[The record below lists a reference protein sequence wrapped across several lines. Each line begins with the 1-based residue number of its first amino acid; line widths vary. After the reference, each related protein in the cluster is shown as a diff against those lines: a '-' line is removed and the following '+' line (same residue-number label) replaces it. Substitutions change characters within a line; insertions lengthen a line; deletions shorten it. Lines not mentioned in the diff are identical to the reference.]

1 MAEKKKT
8 TKKTT
13 EKASEPKI
21 SKKRIGDSSP
31 KKKSTSSRVKAQS
44 KPRRTKKVLYI
55 EIDDEVTTI
64 YDRIKS
70 QNITNLY
77 LVVPKRAILFQ
88 SIVNLK
94 ILKRK
99 AEDLEKNIFIVTND
113 QNGIHLASKIG
124 LPVYDKLDGRE
135 HPSLVEGKP
144 QDDKDITPLQASVNS
159 LDDDTPTRRK
169 EKKYSISEMIRK
181 GTKKAGLST
190 IADNMRR
197 VKDRPK
203 KEKKQKSDKGK
214 LVLVAPNRQALVSL
228 VIVCLLILV
237 TITYIA
243 LPGATIALTPK
254 SNVIDTSVNVTLADI
269 ELNRAELDTRPV
281 NMIPSYKLT
290 KKIQK
295 VLTYQATGKHF
306 EGRNATGK
314 LTIMNDSGNPWPLVA
329 ETRFQTDDGI
339 IFRIKNAVTVPASGG
354 SEPGKLEV
362 DVVADEFDAYE
373 QAVGE
378 RGNIPPSKFFLP
390 GLSEDNQQRLRAESF
405 ADFSGGETLVIKEV
419 SAEDLE
425 AARVKMVAD
434 LQASAEAELKA
445 LVQERNENQN
455 TNLELLT
462 GSDVIEMSEP
472 VVNIP
477 GGLEGQRIDNFEVSG
492 EVIVSGVAYN
502 KDDLL
507 GILKTELKL
516 KKNPQKRLYRIDEES
531 LTYRTVESDGAAGK
545 IKITATLKG
554 IEEYELSPDKENGE
568 RLIRKIKDHVLN
580 MPINEAEVYIQNLP
594 EIDKVYIE
602 SWPAWAPNMPGIPDN
617 IKIDVRRGD

>member
-1 MAEKKKT
+1 MTPKKKSPSKET
-8 TKKTT
+8 S
-13 EKASEPKI
+13 SEPKI
-21 SKKRIGDSSP
+21 SRKKIGESS
-31 KKKSTSSRVKAQS
+31 SNERSSSSRVKAQS

-70 QNITNLY
+70 HKIKNLY

-124 LPVYDKLDGRE
+124 LPVYDKVEGHE
-135 HPSLVEGKP
+135 HPSLVSGKL
-144 QDDKDITPLQASVNS
+144 QEEKDITPLQASVNS

-169 EKKYSISEMIRK
+169 DKKFSISELIRK
-181 GTKKAGLST
+181 GQKRAGLST
-190 IADNMRR
+190 LAHNIRKA
-197 VKDRPK
+197 KDRPK
-203 KEKKQKSDKGK
+203 KEKKKSDKGK

-228 VIVCLLILV
+228 VIVSLLILV

-243 LPGATIALTPK
+243 LPGATIALTPR

-281 NMIPSYKLT
+281 NTIPSYKIT
-290 KKIQK
+290 KRIQK

-306 EGRNATGK
+306 EGTNATGR
-314 LTIMNDSGNPWPLVA
+314 LTIVNESGNPWPLIS
-329 ETRFQTDDGI
+329 ETRFQTDDGLV
-339 IFRIKNAVTVPASGG
+339 FRIKNPVTVPAAGADG
-354 SEPGKLEV
+354 PGRLDV
-362 DVVADEFDAYE
+362 DVVADEFDAFE

-378 RGNIPPSKFFLP
+378 RGNIEPTKFFLP
-390 GLSEDNQQRLRAESF
+390 GLSADNQQKLYAENSEP
-405 ADFSGGETLVIKEV
+405 FSGGETLVIKEV

-425 AARVKMVAD
+425 AARAKMVSD

-445 LVQERNENQN
+445 VVQERNASQN

-462 GSDVIEMSEP
+462 SAGVIEMSEP
-472 VVNIP
+472 TVNIP
-477 GGLEGQRIDNFEVSG
+477 EGLEGQRIDNFEVQG
-492 EVIVSGVAYN
+492 EMVVSGVAYSR
-502 KDDLL
+502 DDLL

-531 LTYRTVESDGAAGK
+531 LTYRTVEQNAEAGK
-545 IKITATLKG
+545 IRITATLKG

-568 RLIRKIKDHVLN
+568 RLIRKIKDHILN
-580 MPINEAEVYIQNLP
+580 APINEAEVYIQNLP
-594 EIDKVYIE
+594 EIDKVHIE

-617 IKIDVRRGD
+617 IKIEVQRSV